1 MWVCS
6 CCFNVIIEISFS
18 MHCAHMVTFCN
29 GTVMMSSMYAE
40 FQPTIR
46 YTSLSKRLSFYHSI
60 ANINMI
66 SMNYNRIVY
75 ARNPFQSNWLQC
87 VRCLVPA
94 IVKRLIA
101 FPMNMFEII
110 SFGMTNFSKIN
121 FVWPFDFWPFDF
133 WPFDFRPFDFWPF
146 QWSIT
151 LDKIRSTKRQCLCV
165 THALDMHH

>member
-1 MWVCS
+1 
-6 CCFNVIIEISFS
+6 

-29 GTVMMSSMYAE
+29 GTVMMSSMYTE

-101 FPMNMFEII
+101 FPMKMFEII

-133 WPFDFRPFDFWPF
+133 RLLISDC
-146 QWSIT
+146 SISDHSISDR
-151 LDKIRSTKRQCLCV
+151 LISDHSIFGHFSGPLR
-165 THALDMHH
+165 